1 MDFLSSGRY
10 LLFIFW
16 VLMGF
21 GAAYYIFWLYAAGY
35 Q

>member
-10 LLFIFW
+10 LLLIFW
-16 VLMGF
+16 VLMAF
-21 GAAYYIFWLYAAGY
+21 GAAYYIFCLYAAGY